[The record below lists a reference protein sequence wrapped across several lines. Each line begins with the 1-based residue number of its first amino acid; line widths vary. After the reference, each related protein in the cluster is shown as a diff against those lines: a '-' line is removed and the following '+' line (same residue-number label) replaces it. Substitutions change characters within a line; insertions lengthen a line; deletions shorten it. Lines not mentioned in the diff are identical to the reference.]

1 MSPSTIGIIFAAV
14 GVVLLA
20 IGVRIYLST
29 KKFLATAVG
38 AQGTVIA
45 NVEREKKDRET
56 GAIERTWAPQ
66 VRFAVAEK
74 SYDFVSSVSHS
85 PPRYQEGQTIDVKYD
100 PQDPNNAKV
109 ASGSS
114 YWTGPIILGGLG
126 VIFTI
131 VGLAMAIAG

>member
-1 MSPSTIGIIFAAV
+1 MSPSTIGIIFALV
-14 GVVLLA
+14 GIVLLA
-20 IGVRIYLST
+20 IGVTVFMRT
-29 KKFLATAVG
+29 RKFLATAVG

-45 NVEREKKDRET
+45 MVERERRDSKTKE
-56 GAIERTWAPQ
+56 IHRTWSPQ
-66 VRFAVAEK
+66 VRFAVGEK
-74 SYDFVSSVSHS
+74 TYDFTSSVSSS

>member
-1 MSPSTIGIIFAAV
+1 MSPSMIGIVFAVV

-20 IGVRIYLST
+20 IGVKIYLST

-38 AQGTVIA
+38 AQGTVIEM
-45 NVEREKKDRET
+45 VERTRRDREGDVST
-56 GAIERTWAPQ
+56 MWAPK
-66 VRFAVAEK
+66 VRFEVAGKPIE
-74 SYDFVSSVSHS
+74 FESSIGAS
-85 PPRYQEGQTIDVKYD
+85 PPRYKEGQTIDVKYD

-131 VGLAMAIAG
+131 VGLAMAIAA

>member
-1 MSPSTIGIIFAAV
+1 MSPSMIGIVFAVV

-20 IGVRIYLST
+20 IGVKIYLST

-38 AQGTVIA
+38 AQGTVIEM
-45 NVEREKKDRET
+45 VERTRRDREGDVST
-56 GAIERTWAPQ
+56 MWAPK
-66 VRFAVAEK
+66 VRFEVAGKPIE
-74 SYDFVSSVSHS
+74 FESSVGAS
-85 PPRYQEGQTIDVKYD
+85 PPRYKEGQTIDVKYD

-131 VGLAMAIAG
+131 VGLAMAIAA